1 MPTNSN
7 STTVKIG
14 GTPTSFSNEACTKVT
29 ANTVYQITD
38 ATKRVLDPNTAL
50 TVEVDADGPG
60 GGAYATAAPS
70 TYTVDYMFGKV
81 TFTADQGSA
90 ATVRISGKYIPV
102 SIALIEGTDFE
113 VEDMGDLVEKTVFG
127 DTARSRFLTL
137 QDASGSFSVISS
149 LSSTYNAT
157 TLRALMRAGT
167 PVLLEYRPGGSTAYW
182 RAWVLLSDGSEKAS
196 VDGRIEG
203 SMKFEA
209 VTVGPSTGESE
220 YAVPTWGT

>member
-1 MPTNSN
+1 
-7 STTVKIG
+7 
-14 GTPTSFSNEACTKVT
+14 
-29 ANTVYQITD
+29 
-38 ATKRVLDPNTAL
+38 
-50 TVEVDADGPG
+50 
-60 GGAYATAAPS
+60 
-70 TYTVDYMFGKV
+70 
-81 TFTADQGSA
+81 
-90 ATVRISGKYIPV
+90 VRISGKYIPV